1 MRHPLARALHG
12 AGLDAAEV
20 AARLEV
26 DPKTVER
33 WCAGRLPFPRSRDAL
48 VALTGWSESELWPQ
62 LTRPAVCAPA
72 GDEIRVVYPQRSA
85 VPTDAWH
92 RLFARARIEIGIA
105 AYSGLF
111 LVEDA
116 VIQRTLRDQAHAG
129 VRVRI
134 ALGDPAGRHVAQRG
148 SDEGINDT
156 MAARIH
162 NALALCRR
170 LARTPGVQ
178 LRLHDTTL
186 YNSIYR
192 SDDELLVNTHTYGCS
207 ASHAPVLHLCRSD
220 DHGLAATYLDS
231 FERIWTSAEAV

>member
-1 MRHPLARALHG
+1 VVISSSSSAM
-12 AGLDAAEV
+12 AA
-20 AARLEV
+20 
-26 DPKTVER
+26 
-33 WCAGRLPFPRSRDAL
+33 SM
-48 VALTGWSESELWPQ
+48 
-62 LTRPAVCAPA
+62 
-72 GDEIRVVYPQRSA
+72 SA
-85 VPTDAWH
+85 IS
-92 RLFARARIEIGIA
+92 FARARTEIGIA

-116 VIQRTLRDQAHAG
+116 VIQRTLRDQARAG